1 MEVKKI
7 FGTIFL
13 FIGAIS
19 LVLGILG
26 FFEGTNVGNLSPW
39 TFTIIGL
46 LFFSSGITLVKT
58 LRKQNAN

>member
-1 MEVKKI
+1 MEIKKI

-13 FIGAIS
+13 VTGAIS

-26 FFEGTNVGNLSPW
+26 FFEGAKVGSLSPW

-46 LFFSSGITLVKT
+46 LFFSSGITLVKSI
-58 LRKQNAN
+58 RKQNVN